1 MLREALSF
9 QMSEEIVDWES
20 KALEYAAKLKELV
33 VVIKEERE
41 ANRKVRSLFSF
52 VVFF

>member
-1 MLREALSF
+1 
-9 QMSEEIVDWES
+9 MSEEIVDWES

-41 ANRKVRSLFSF
+41 ANRKVRSFCGRFFFFSR
-52 VVFF
+52 